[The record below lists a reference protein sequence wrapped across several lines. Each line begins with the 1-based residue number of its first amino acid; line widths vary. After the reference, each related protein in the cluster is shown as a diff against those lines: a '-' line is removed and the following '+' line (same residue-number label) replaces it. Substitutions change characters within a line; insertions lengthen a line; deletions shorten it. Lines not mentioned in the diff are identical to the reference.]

1 MKIILL
7 GYGKMGHEVEQIAL
21 QRGHEIIARIDN
33 SSELEKLKDSKSE
46 KLSDSQIFRFSDSE
60 DVVAIEFSTPATALE
75 NINLCFDMNI
85 PVVCGTTGW
94 YEHLD
99 EVKARCEKE
108 NQALFYAPNFSIGM
122 NITFMLNQQLAKLS
136 EKYGYRLSLTET
148 HHIHKLDKP
157 SGTAVKLAE
166 DIIDNN
172 DNYKSWELSQCTINN
187 EQLTMNN
194 EQLAINNVQL
204 TVDEVLPIEAIRE
217 GNVFGIHEVKAESD
231 CDIIQL
237 RHEAFSRK
245 GFATGAVIAAEFL
258 LGKKGIFTMSDLF
271 KI

>member
-1 MKIILL
+1 
-7 GYGKMGHEVEQIAL
+7 MGHEVERIAL
-21 QRGHEIIARIDN
+21 QRGHEIIARIDKDKD
-33 SSELEKLKDSKSE
+33 LEIQRL
-46 KLSDSQIFRFSDSE
+46 RDSE
-60 DVVAIEFSTPATALE
+60 THETVAIEFSTPATALE

-99 EVKARCEKE
+99 EVKSRCEKE

-122 NITFMLNQQLAKLS
+122 NITFMLNKQLAKLS

-166 DIIDNN
+166 DIIESNE
-172 DNYKSWELSQCTINN
+172 NYNSWKLNQC
-187 EQLTMNN
+187 TMNN
-194 EQLAINNVQL
+194 EQCTTNNVQL
-204 TVDEVLPIEAIRE
+204 TVGDVLPVEAIRE
-217 GNVFGIHEVKAESD
+217 GDVFGIHEVKAESD
-231 CDIIQL
+231 CDVIQL

-258 LGKKGIFTMSDLF
+258 HDKKGIFTMNDLF